1 MNSYRLT
8 GIRILQ
14 GCGKIICKILKKIQH
29 TSSIM
34 IIKRPTPFDT

>member
-14 GCGKIICKILKKIQH
+14 GCGKIICKILKKYNILLH
-29 TSSIM
+29 INAIFHRS
-34 IIKRPTPFDT
+34 F